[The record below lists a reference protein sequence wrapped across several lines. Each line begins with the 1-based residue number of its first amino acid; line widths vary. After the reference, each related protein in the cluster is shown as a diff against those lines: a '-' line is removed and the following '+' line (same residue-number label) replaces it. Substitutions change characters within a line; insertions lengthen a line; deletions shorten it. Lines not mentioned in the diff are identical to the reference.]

1 MVSENLR
8 VVISKKMMKEGLLR
22 CLKKRSL
29 DKLSISELCRE
40 SQVNRATFYNH
51 YSSPKEIL
59 AEICWDF
66 AKQIEQIAKDNQKTD
81 TRERLTNCLT
91 YVYDNRDVLLTLL
104 NTNVGEEAL
113 KANLEAMA
121 YALYQLMDIRSMA
134 DLDAEEYELAK
145 TYYSCAVL
153 QTIQK
158 WLRKDVNK
166 TPREFA
172 EFLMKLPTREVYR

>member
-1 MVSENLR
+1 
-8 VVISKKMMKEGLLR
+8 
-22 CLKKRSL
+22 
-29 DKLSISELCRE
+29 
-40 SQVNRATFYNH
+40 
-51 YSSPKEIL
+51 
-59 AEICWDF
+59 
-66 AKQIEQIAKDNQKTD
+66 
-81 TRERLTNCLT
+81 
-91 YVYDNRDVLLTLL
+91 
-104 NTNVGEEAL
+104 
-113 KANLEAMA
+113 
-121 YALYQLMDIRSMA
+121 MA